1 MKTKMMLYGLESTI
15 DNPLDIILGDDIKR
29 VLGIDV
35 GTYTVYNTE
44 AHDVLD
50 RAGLGGSRNNNTI
63 PSEYVHIESQ
73 EVPEEDSGTMM
84 HPERYTDYNIFW
96 DNEVGVHI
104 GTLRY
109 KRKKSIDFT
118 YYSQS
123 KATITAMIE
132 KIRSYVIMNTARKKH
147 KIEYYF
153 DLPSDILHFINH
165 VRELKNKRLEKEEQ
179 LDLVDYIK
187 KWSIQLISRN
197 NTTST
202 TPYKFNLSVRENV
215 YDVYSI
221 PTTDTYN
228 IEKEEVGE
236 VSYWKFTVSFDT
248 WYQKPTMLI
257 LDYPVLIWN
266 TPISAK
272 YSKVAARPEVRCPVQ
287 GTPDLMY
294 RGLYALSKPNANYKA
309 LRPQNRLVL
318 PLVDGFDNFPN
329 NTRFANICSMLIV
342 VDDKDP
348 YEVANIKH
356 LPHYEIK
363 DGFLKYMLSEPSEV
377 TEEYKNL
384 FNILLYKN
392 GTPDYKNKISLDKE
406 GNLTTEFP
414 MDIKSTY
421 RIVIRVLRDLDYLD
435 EKSLRRL
442 NLYVHNEMMCVQKQ
456 LNESNRLIDSKKL
469 LDKPHR
475 KTRLYY
481 VDEYGN
487 ILDPDGYVCYTDG
500 TRVTVKAEES

>member
-1 MKTKMMLYGLESTI
+1 
-15 DNPLDIILGDDIKR
+15 
-29 VLGIDV
+29 
-35 GTYTVYNTE
+35 
-44 AHDVLD
+44 
-50 RAGLGGSRNNNTI
+50 
-63 PSEYVHIESQ
+63 
-73 EVPEEDSGTMM
+73 
-84 HPERYTDYNIFW
+84 
-96 DNEVGVHI
+96 
-104 GTLRY
+104 
-109 KRKKSIDFT
+109 
-118 YYSQS
+118 
-123 KATITAMIE
+123 MIE
-132 KIRSYVIMNTARKKH
+132 KIRSYDIMNTARKKH

-236 VSYWKFTVSFDT
+236 VSYWKFTISFDT

-318 PLVDGFDNFPN
+318 PLVDDFDNFPN

-356 LPHYEIK
+356 LPHYDIK
-363 DGFLKYMLSEPSEV
+363 EGFLKYMLSEPSEV

-442 NLYVHNEMMCVQKQ
+442 NQYVHNEMM
-456 LNESNRLIDSKKL
+456 
-469 LDKPHR
+469 
-475 KTRLYY
+475 
-481 VDEYGN
+481 
-487 ILDPDGYVCYTDG
+487 
-500 TRVTVKAEES
+500 